1 MIGYII
7 ALVLAIAVLPM
18 PYGYY
23 TIVRIGT
30 TTVSAIYCTHY
41 LSEDKINIVYI
52 FGFVAILFNPLI
64 PIYLEKEIWVFI
76 DIIAAGLFIYFK
88 FD

>member
-7 ALVLAIAVLPM
+7 ALILAIAVLPM

-23 TIVRIGT
+23 TIVRLAT
-30 TTVSAIYCTHY
+30 TLVSVIYCIQY
-41 LSEDKINIVYI
+41 LSKDKVNTVYL
-52 FGFVAILFNPLI
+52 FGFIAILFNPLI